1 MTPPVEPH
9 RAAGPVGLDED
20 GLLHAGADWVALS
33 DTEWRLV
40 ALMLDHRDHLV
51 SRRQLVEAGW
61 PGRSVQDTTLNVMMK
76 RVRSRLAPLGLTVT
90 TVRGRGFVL
99 SASPAASHRH

>member
-1 MTPPVEPH
+1 MTSPVEPH
-9 RAAGPVGLDED
+9 RVAGPVWLDED
-20 GLLHAGADWVALS
+20 GLLHAGAEWVALS

-51 SRRQLVEAGW
+51 TRHELAEAAW
-61 PGRSVQDTTLNVMMK
+61 PGRIVQDTTLNVTMK
-76 RVRSRLAPLGLTVT
+76 RVRRRLAPLGLTVT

-99 SASPAASHRH
+99 SASHAA